1 MPRTQLNVR
10 VPETTLAQIE
20 ELQRLGYESQSHTII
35 VAIDRLY
42 TQEKV
47 RMSDKIYAIS
57 TVNGSATH
65 NAGWKIYGT
74 GATEDEALEDAI
86 DHIGG
91 RDMAKT
97 MIEQTLYANLQ
108 YVTESELKKYGLR

>member
-20 ELQRLGYESQSHTII
+20 ELRRLGYESQSHTII

-42 TQEKV
+42 TQEKQKMNKTV
-47 RMSDKIYAIS
+47 YAIS
-57 TVNGSATH
+57 TVNASSTH
-65 NAGWKIYGT
+65 KAGWKIYGT
-74 GATEDEALEDAI
+74 GTNEDEALEDAI

-91 RDMAKT
+91 RDVAKT
-97 MIEQTLYANLQ
+97 MTEQTLYANLR
-108 YVTESELKKYGLR
+108 YVSASELKRYGL